1 MLSTSPSLLG
11 SAQVEL
17 GDERVTLDSEVGDS
31 VSGLYHGK
39 LPGSESVGSYPAS
52 QSSSKRLRA
61 SARRSMI

>member
-17 GDERVTLDSEVGDS
+17 GDERVTLDLEVGDS

-39 LPGSESVGSYPAS
+39 LPGSESVGLYPAS
-52 QSSSKRLRA
+52 RSSSKRLRA